1 MQVSTERKNISVAL
15 YFSIISS
22 VLLITINIFRW
33 PLIEIITIFLEPLV
47 ELVIGLVFL
56 AGLIS
61 GVVYCVRNNRLA
73 ALMPITISIVTILI
87 VWFVPFTGI
96 ALTQDFEA
104 NLKGREKVISI
115 IQIRELSPNVS
126 HNESLIAL
134 PKEYAHLSK
143 GGGEVVV
150 ERDGDTLK
158 VFFFTFRG
166 LLDNFSGFAYIS
178 DNTELYQGDFN
189 GDFQE
194 IEKKKEHWYWGESK

>member
-1 MQVSTERKNISVAL
+1 
-15 YFSIISS
+15 
-22 VLLITINIFRW
+22 
-33 PLIEIITIFLEPLV
+33 
-47 ELVIGLVFL
+47 
-56 AGLIS
+56 
-61 GVVYCVRNNRLA
+61 
-73 ALMPITISIVTILI
+73 MPITINMVTILI

-96 ALTQDFEA
+96 AITRDFSA

-115 IQIRELSPNVS
+115 IQSGDLLSNVS

-166 LLDNFSGFAYIS
+166 VMDNFSGFACIS

-189 GDFQE
+189 GDFLE
-194 IEKKKEHWYWGESK
+194 IEKKKDYWYWGASK